1 MQRFAVMVSMAFVV
15 VSCSPDG
22 EVTGSTNKCATDIYP
37 HTIPRSLISAWLSA
51 SGATTG
57 SRRLA
62 RRHARSKVHA
72 DGKQKTARKWS
83 VAKLP
88 RPGRLGILAETG
100 PALESSTQ
108 RQAAAKPI
116 SLADSGDLGA
126 IVFFNSLLRPATLLA
141 AFAQEWI
148 ALGCA

>member
-1 MQRFAVMVSMAFVV
+1 LLDVMHAQRCTLMANKDRAKVV
-15 VSCSPDG
+15 CCKATPSRQ
-22 EVTGSTNKCATDIYP
+22 TGD
-37 HTIPRSLISAWLSA
+37 LS
-51 SGATTG
+51 
-57 SRRLA
+57 
-62 RRHARSKVHA
+62 
-72 DGKQKTARKWS
+72 
-83 VAKLP
+83 
-88 RPGRLGILAETG
+88 ETG

-108 RQAAAKPI
+108 RRQAAAKPI